1 MTRMRSFGSDNHA
14 PVHPDVLAAIVAAN
28 VGDHVAYGDDPFT
41 AAAEDLFRQHFG
53 PQAQAYLVFNGTA
66 ANVLSLQAVL
76 RPYQAV
82 ICSAAA
88 HISTDEC
95 GAPERF
101 LGSKLIGVP
110 TADAKLTVDAIDAVA
125 SGWGDQH
132 HVQPRA
138 VSITQSTELG
148 TRYSLDEVA
157 AIADWVHAHDMVLHV
172 DGARLA
178 NAAAGLGVDLAAA
191 STGCG
196 VDVLSFGGTKNGG
209 MGAEAVVVLRP
220 GLADDFRFLRKQ
232 AMQLAS
238 KMRYAAAQFTA
249 LLTDDLWRRNAG
261 HANRLAQRLA
271 AAVADVDGIRVTQP
285 VQANAVFA
293 IVPPAAVPVLQ
304 AEYPFYVWNER
315 TSEVRWMTSFETS
328 EDDVDG
334 FAAAIRRVLGGLA
347 PADRATAE
355 LSGAVHFGRR

>member
-14 PVHPDVLAAIVAAN
+14 RIHPTVLAALVAAN
-28 VGDHVAYGDDPFT
+28 EGDHVAYGDDPYT

-53 PQAQAYLVFNGTA
+53 PQSQAFLVFNGTA
-66 ANVLSLQAVL
+66 ANVLALQAVL
-76 RPYQAV
+76 RPYQSV

-88 HISTDEC
+88 HTNTDEC

-101 LGSKLIGVP
+101 LGSKLIDVP
-110 TADAKLTVDAIDAVA
+110 SADGKLTVEAIDAVA

-148 TRYSLDEVA
+148 TRYSLDEVT
-157 AIADWVHAHDMVLHV
+157 AIADWAHAHGMVLHM

-196 VDVLSFGGTKNGG
+196 VDVVSFGGTKNGSL
-209 MGAEAVVVLRP
+209 GAEAVVFLQP
-220 GLADDFRFLRKQ
+220 GLSDDFRFLRKQ
-232 AMQLAS
+232 SMQLAS

-249 LLTDDLWRRNAG
+249 LLTDDLWRRNAD

-271 AAVADVDGIRVTQP
+271 AAVETVEGIRITQR

-293 IVPPAAVPVLQ
+293 IVPPAAVPVIQ
-304 AEYPFYVWNER
+304 AEYPFYVWNQR
-315 TSEVRWMTSFETS
+315 TSEVRWMTSFDTTEA
-328 EDDVDG
+328 DVDG
-334 FAAAIRRVLGGLA
+334 FAAAIRRAVDGLA
-347 PADRATAE
+347 PDDRWTAE
-355 LSGAVHFGRR
+355 LTGAAHFGR